1 MVVSEKSHQNPS
13 EYIQFLFKI
22 RFEFI
27 KKVIIFSE
35 KMRNSDEHIYEY
47 ACSFVLRKG
56 FIIQVVVLVWILLRT
71 CKYYSKMSATLMEKR
86 KINTIEWNT
95 KDRFLTKEKMILKTL
110 RFLQLFSS
118 LKSICNKKRDDS
130 KVNQID

>member
-1 MVVSEKSHQNPS
+1 
-13 EYIQFLFKI
+13 
-22 RFEFI
+22 
-27 KKVIIFSE
+27 
-35 KMRNSDEHIYEY
+35 
-47 ACSFVLRKG
+47 
-56 FIIQVVVLVWILLRT
+56 
-71 CKYYSKMSATLMEKR
+71 MEKR